1 MEIGNKILELRKKH
15 NYSQE
20 KMAELLNVSR
30 QTISKWELGDTS
42 PDITQA
48 KKISKIFNISLDE
61 LVDNDLKYSILEK
74 ADNNNKLTRKILKV
88 LIAILVFVCLLFC
101 TISLIVIAFLKS
113 FEYYEAKPVSSFSQI
128 ECSYDGNNY
137 YYKVENDINDTSII
151 RDLYTNDKNIKQNL
165 KIDLTTYN
173 DANKLLDDI
182 KNYIDSIGGKCK

>member
-20 KMAELLNVSR
+20 KLAELLNVSR

-74 ADNNNKLTRKILKV
+74 ADNNNKLTKKILKV
-88 LIAILVFVCLLFC
+88 LIAILVFVCLIFC

-113 FEYYEAKPVSSFSQI
+113 FEYYEVKPVSSFSQI
-128 ECSYDGNNY
+128 DCSYNGNNY

-151 RDLYTNDKNIKQNL
+151 RDLYTNDKNIKHNL